1 MLNEGDIICSRKLEY
16 FDEDYVEFAYE
27 HIKNQKHRDIFKK
40 IFIDKTLDIVM
51 LAQFHVDFDK
61 KLRPVYGMPVD
72 EVWQP
77 INNSDLG
84 FIEVIHPCFS
94 IFCDIGPFYCSIRD
108 LMDSA
113 ADNKEKREKLTE
125 LLSFATGSI
134 EIRDSIVTDMLISQ
148 VEKELNRRKE
158 DENVCTSK

>member
-16 FDEDYVEFAYE
+16 FDEDYVEYAYE
-27 HIKNQKHRDIFKK
+27 RIKRPRHKEIFKK

-51 LAQFHVDFDK
+51 IAQFHIDFDRK
-61 KLRPVYGMPVD
+61 RVHGMPVD

-94 IFCDIGPFYCSIRD
+94 IFCDIGPVYCSIRD
-108 LMDSA
+108 LMHSTA
-113 ADNKEKREKLTE
+113 NNKEKREKLDD
-125 LLSFATGSI
+125 LLSFATGTI
-134 EIRDSIVTDMLISQ
+134 ALEDIAVTDMLISQ
-148 VEKELNRRKE
+148 VEKELNQK
-158 DENVCTSK
+158 